1 VRAIYQVFY
10 RTNLAV
16 QMQYRVA
23 AVIWLLGTVLHPV
36 IYLVVWSTVADAEG
50 GNVGGFTVAQFA
62 AYYITM
68 MVVDHLTFDWH
79 MWEYDYRIREGLL
92 SPMLLRPLHPIH
104 SDIANNL
111 AYKTMTMSVVIPA
124 AILLTLFFRPEFDA
138 PWWAML
144 ASIPAVFF
152 AFLLRFLFSW
162 ALAMSAFWTTRID
175 AINQT
180 FYVAELFFAGLI
192 APIALLPSPLQ
203 VVASILPFRWG
214 LSFPVELFLGRL
226 SPQDAATG
234 FLVQLAW
241 IAVTLVGLRLIWR
254 AGVRRY
260 SAFGG

>member
-1 VRAIYQVFY
+1 
-10 RTNLAV
+10 
-16 QMQYRVA
+16 
-23 AVIWLLGTVLHPV
+23 
-36 IYLVVWSTVADAEG
+36 
-50 GNVGGFTVAQFA
+50 
-62 AYYITM
+62 
-68 MVVDHLTFDWH
+68 

-104 SDIANNL
+104 ADIANNL

-144 ASIPAVFF
+144 AFIPAVFF

-192 APIALLPSPLQ
+192 APIALLPGPLQ
-203 VVASILPFRWG
+203 VVATILPFRWG
-214 LSFPVELFLGRL
+214 LAFPVELFLGRL

-234 FLVQLAW
+234 FVVQMVW
-241 IAVTLVGLRLIWR
+241 IAVTLVGLRLVWR